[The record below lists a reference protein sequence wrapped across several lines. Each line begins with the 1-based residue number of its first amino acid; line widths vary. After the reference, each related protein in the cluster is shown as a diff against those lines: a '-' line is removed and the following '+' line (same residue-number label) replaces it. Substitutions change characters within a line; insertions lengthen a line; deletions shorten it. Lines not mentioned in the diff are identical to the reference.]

1 MRKIYYKMDTK
12 NISIEK
18 IVTVL
23 GAAVSI
29 KFMALCNGIC
39 LHFSSHEHLFCARYN
54 PVLPY
59 LYEVYFYIA
68 PLYSN
73 VIKKK
78 KKKRYFA
85 GEITHRIKIFRQTTL
100 RPCP

>member
-1 MRKIYYKMDTK
+1 MRKIYYKIDTQ

-39 LHFSSHEHLFCARYN
+39 LHFS
-54 PVLPY
+54 VLPY
-59 LYEVYFYIA
+59 LYEVYFYIFIS
-68 PLYSN
+68 LHCTLISLL
-73 VIKKK
+73 KKDILPVK
-78 KKKRYFA
+78 
-85 GEITHRIKIFRQTTL
+85 
-100 RPCP
+100 